1 MTIREQ
7 PEVRSTRLPDGRTVD
22 VRVVVPDDSYL
33 ERSEEELV
41 VVELVENGEVLG
53 VVATPL
59 LVDDVERAR
68 QLAEASATASA
79 TAPWSRA
86 RRASKAS
93 PSRRPADGCPGPP
106 L

>member
-7 PEVRSTRLPDGRTVD
+7 PAVRSTRLPDGRTVD
-22 VRVVVPDDSYL
+22 VRVVVADDSYL

-68 QLAEASATASA
+68 QLAEAVREGLGDGSLEPSAEGIEGMAL
-79 TAPWSRA
+79 
-86 RRASKAS
+86 S
-93 PSRRPADGCPGPP
+93 PPS
-106 L
+106 